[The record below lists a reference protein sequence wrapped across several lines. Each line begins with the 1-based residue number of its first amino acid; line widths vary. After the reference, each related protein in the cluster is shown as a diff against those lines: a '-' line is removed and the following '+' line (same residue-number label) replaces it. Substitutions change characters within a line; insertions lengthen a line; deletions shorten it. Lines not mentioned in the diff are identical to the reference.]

1 MKWLC
6 SVGVAVSLAMQPALA
21 ENLFGNHPLTPEARD
36 AFVTDLL
43 KKMTVDEKIGQLRL
57 ISVGPDN
64 PKEASREMIKD
75 GQVGAIFNTVTR
87 QDIRQMQ
94 DQVMALSRLKIPL
107 FFAYDVVHGQRTVFP
122 ISLGLASSF
131 NLDAV
136 RTVGR
141 VSAYEAADDG
151 LNMTWAPMVDVS
163 RDPRWG
169 RASEGFGEDT
179 YLTSIMGETMV
190 KAMQGKSPADRYSGM
205 TSVKHFAAYGA
216 VEGGK
221 EYNTVDMSSQ
231 RLFNDYMPP
240 YKAGLDAGSGAVM
253 VALNSL
259 NSLNGTPATSDSWL
273 LKDVLRDEW
282 GFKGIT
288 VSDHGAIKELIK
300 HGTAAD
306 PEDAVRVALKAGV
319 DMSMADE
326 YYSKYLP
333 GLIKAGEVTMGELD
347 DATRHVLNVKYDMG
361 LFNDPYS
368 HLGPKESDPVD
379 TNAESRL
386 HRKEAREVARERVV
400 LLKNRLETLPLKKSG
415 TIAVVGPL
423 ADSQRDVMGSWS
435 AAGVANQSVTVLAG
449 IQNAVGDGAKI
460 LYAKGANITND
471 KGIVD
476 FLNLYEEA
484 VKIDPR
490 SPQAMIDEAV
500 QAAKQADVV
509 VAVVGESQG
518 MAHEASSR
526 TDITIPQSQR
536 DLITALKATG
546 KPLVL
551 VLMNGRPLALVK
563 EDQQADAILETW
575 FAGTEGGNAI
585 ADVLFG
591 DYNPS
596 GKLPISFPR
605 SVGQIPVYYSHLNTG
620 RPYNP
625 EKPNKYTSRYF
636 DEANGPL
643 YPFGYG
649 LSYTTFTVSD
659 VTLSSPTMQRD
670 GKVTA
675 SVEVTNTGK
684 REGATVIQMY
694 LQDVTASMS
703 RPVKQLKG
711 FEKITLKPGERKTVS
726 FPIDIE
732 ALKFWNQ
739 QMKYD
744 AEPGKFN
751 VFIGVDSARVK
762 QGSFELL

>member
-64 PKEASREMIKD
+64 PKEAIREMIKD

-190 KAMQGKSPADRYSGM
+190 KAMQGKSPADRYSVM

-253 VALNSL
+253 VAL

-333 GLIKAGEVTMGELD
+333 GLIKSGKVTMAELD

-386 HRKEAREVARERVV
+386 HRKEAREVARESVV

-471 KGIVD
+471 KDIVD

-526 TDITIPQSQR
+526 TNITIPQSQR

-575 FAGTEGGNAI
+575 FVGTEGGNAI

-711 FEKITLKPGERKTVS
+711 FEKITLKPGESKTVS